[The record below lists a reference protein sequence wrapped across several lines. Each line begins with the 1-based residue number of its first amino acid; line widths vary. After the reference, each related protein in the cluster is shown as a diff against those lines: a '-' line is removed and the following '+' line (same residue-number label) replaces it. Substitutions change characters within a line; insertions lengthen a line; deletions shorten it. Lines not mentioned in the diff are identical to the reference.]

1 MKELENLKQ
10 YQEKINE
17 TQYLINLLDW
27 EAHVSAPTKSLD
39 YLINVKTKLELDVFK
54 LHIDREYKKLLED
67 CLKNPDFS
75 KEKEEEQKYI
85 KKLYNNFLLHEK
97 IPVTFYE
104 EYTSLCSMSNKV
116 WREAK
121 ESNNYD
127 LFKPYLRDVID
138 MTKQYYRFMDP
149 NKDLYDIMLDYH
161 EIGLTSDIIDSLFNE
176 LKISL
181 IPLIKKV
188 KSKKIDV
195 TYKQQFTD
203 STLLDSAKILL
214 EYIGFDFK
222 RGALGIYPHGF
233 TTKIAYDDVRI
244 AFRQTDDSTDFVS
257 TIIHEGGHGL
267 FEQRMNKELGQYENE
282 CIANLC
288 ALHESQSRFYEN
300 ILGRNINFWYPIYD
314 ELSKKLNLNLTLYEF
329 VEQLNTVKVGPIRV
343 EADELTYCLHIII
356 RYEMER
362 AIFKENVSVDELP
375 NMWNQKMHDYLG
387 VDIKNNIEGL
397 MQDVHW
403 SEGEFGYFPSYLLG
417 TIYDGMF
424 LENVE
429 ENLGPIDELLK
440 DGNIRYITDY
450 LSNQIYQYGGA
461 YNSLEVIER
470 VCQKQLSVK
479 PIINYFYKKYDR

>member
-1 MKELENLKQ
+1 
-10 YQEKINE
+10 
-17 TQYLINLLDW
+17 
-27 EAHVSAPTKSLD
+27 
-39 YLINVKTKLELDVFK
+39 
-54 LHIDREYKKLLED
+54 
-67 CLKNPDFS
+67 
-75 KEKEEEQKYI
+75 
-85 KKLYNNFLLHEK
+85 
-97 IPVTFYE
+97 
-104 EYTSLCSMSNKV
+104 
-116 WREAK
+116 
-121 ESNNYD
+121 
-127 LFKPYLRDVID
+127 

-244 AFRQTDDSTDFVS
+244 AFRQTDDPTDFVS

-387 VDIKNNIEGL
+387 VDIKNNIDGL
-397 MQDVHW
+397 VQDVHW